1 MALLTWAPQAPGQ
14 AAAAPAVSPAA
25 RAGLRQAVASLVDR
39 YQRKTG
45 AVVGVSVRDT
55 AADSALIST
64 RADESFVPA
73 SNLKLLTTAAAL
85 ASLGADF
92 QFTTSVYCR
101 GQDVIVVGDF
111 DPTLGDPRLAE
122 HFERP
127 IYAELDAWAAAVA
140 EHLAGRPAG
149 DVILLTPGY
158 ATGSRPASWP
168 ARHNTTEFGAPV
180 SPLNFRDNC
189 IGVSFE
195 LAGGEVLPTL
205 VPASRHIRVV
215 NNVTPGTQHLWQMV
229 TEPDVSVVT
238 LSGTVSI
245 SVSKPYPVSV
255 DSPQM
260 LLGRVLAGR
269 LARAGVTVT
278 GAVRVDSESDSPGD
292 DAVLVAET
300 QTPIAHAIW
309 LADKHS
315 LNMAAECLLLRSGDG
330 AWPGSTAAITDTLV
344 QSFAVDADDVTIQ
357 DGSGLS
363 PDNRVTPG
371 VMTSVLASAVK
382 GEGGELLLN
391 SLPIAG
397 VDSKVADRLSEP
409 AYRGRVLA
417 KTGYIFGSQCLS
429 GFILDADG
437 LPVLTYS
444 VLINRVPDGGGD
456 AAHDLQDDICRELV
470 DALDAAEGDRGSR

>member
-1 MALLTWAPQAPGQ
+1 MSTWATPAAGQ
-14 AAAAPAVSPAA
+14 AAAPISPAA
-25 RAGLRQAVASLVDR
+25 WAGLQRDVASLVDR
-39 YQRKTG
+39 YQRQTG
-45 AVVGVSVRDT
+45 AVVGISVRDT
-55 AADSALIST
+55 AADTAIIST

-85 ASLGADF
+85 AKLGADF

-111 DPTLGDPRLAE
+111 DPTIGDPRLAQ
-122 HFERP
+122 HFEKS
-127 IYAELDAWAAAVA
+127 IYAELDSWAAAVA

-158 ATGSRPASWP
+158 AAGSRPATWP
-168 ARHNTTEFGAPV
+168 ARHNTAEFGAPV

-195 LAGGEVLPTL
+195 LSGGEVKPVLSPT
-205 VPASRHIRVV
+205 SRHIRVV
-215 NNVTPGTQHLWQMV
+215 SEVRPGTKHLWRMV
-229 TEPDVSVVT
+229 TAPDVSAVT
-238 LSGTVSI
+238 LSGTVST
-245 SVSKPYPVSV
+245 SVSNPYPVAV

-260 LLGRVLAGR
+260 LLGRVLADR
-269 LARAGVTVT
+269 LARAGVAVS
-278 GAVRVDSESDSPGD
+278 GAVRVDSDSDSPGD
-292 DAVLVAET
+292 DVVLVAET
-300 QTPIAHAIW
+300 RTPIAHAVW
-309 LADKHS
+309 LADQHS
-315 LNMAAECLLLRSGDG
+315 LNMASECLLLRSGDG
-330 AWPGSTAAITDTLV
+330 TWSGSTAAMTDTLV
-344 QSFAVDADDVTIQ
+344 RSFGVNADDVTIQ

-363 PDNRVTPG
+363 PGNRATPG
-371 VMTSVLASAVK
+371 VMTSVLAAAVK
-382 GEGGELLLN
+382 GEGGEMLLN
-391 SLPIAG
+391 SLPVAG
-397 VDSKVADRLSEP
+397 VPGHVPNRLTEP

-444 VLINRVPDGGGD
+444 ILINRVPDGGGD

-470 DALDAAEGDRGSR
+470 DALDAGEPD